1 MLYSTNSQL
10 LNQNFFWMT
19 VVEVLGFLG
28 VASGKEPTCQYRR
41 HKVQSLGWEHP
52 LEKEIATHLSILSW
66 EYPRDRG
73 AWWAIVHGVAKNWT
87 TEVT

>member
-1 MLYSTNSQL
+1 
-10 LNQNFFWMT
+10 MT

-28 VASGKEPTCQYRR
+28 GAPTCHYRR
-41 HKVQSLGWEHP
+41 HKVQSLGQEQP
-52 LEKEIATHLSILSW
+52 LEKEMATHLSILSW

-73 AWWAIVHGVAKNWT
+73 AWWATVLGVAKSQT